1 MEVPLYA
8 VIFVLLVVVLV
19 LIFRPRKVEVPAI
32 EELESKLR
40 FALAS
45 AASVKEIQDALEGLP
60 HDLLESITRSLGK
73 RTGKLNEL
81 LATFE
86 LTQYDR
92 LFYLGEPI
100 DFVGV
105 KYGEGIDFIEVK
117 TGKARLSEDERK
129 LKELID
135 AKMINYVPLSV
146 EKIGIAEHIDT
157 EEIERQFEPGG
168 KVKLALQYFGGK

>member
-1 MEVPLYA
+1 MEILLYIIIFILLA
-8 VIFVLLVVVLV
+8 VILVLV
-19 LIFRPRKVEVPAI
+19 LRPRKIEVPAI

-45 AASVKEIQDALEGLP
+45 AASVKEIQDTLDDLP
-60 HDLLESITRSLGK
+60 HDLLESITRSLGR

-86 LTQYDR
+86 LTKYDR

-100 DFVGV
+100 DFVGI

-117 TGKARLSEDERK
+117 TGKASLSPAE
-129 LKELID
+129 KELKDLIES
-135 AKMINYVPLSV
+135 KLVNYVPLSV
-146 EKIGIAEHIDT
+146 QKIGIAEHVET
-157 EEIERQFEPGG
+157 GEEAG
-168 KVKLALQYFGGK
+168 

>member
-1 MEVPLYA
+1 MEIPYI
-8 VIFVLLVVVLV
+8 VIFVLIGVI
-19 LIFRPRKVEVPAI
+19 LILALRPRKAKVPDI
-32 EELESKLR
+32 EELESKLK

-45 AASVKEIQDALEGLP
+45 ATSVREIRDILEDLP

-81 LATFE
+81 MATFE

-117 TGKARLSEDERK
+117 TGKARLTEDEKK

-135 AKMINYVPLSV
+135 LKMVNYVPLSV
-146 EKIGIAEHIDT
+146 QRIGIAEHIEP
-157 EEIERQFEPGG
+157 EEIEPQSEP
-168 KVKLALQYFGGK
+168 

>member
-1 MEVPLYA
+1 MEIPLYV
-8 VIFVLLVVVLV
+8 VISVLLVIILV
-19 LIFRPRKVEVPAI
+19 LIFRPRRIEVPAI

-45 AASVKEIQDALEGLP
+45 AASVKEIQDTLEDLP
-60 HDLLESITRSLGK
+60 HDVLESLTRSLGK

-100 DFVGV
+100 DFVGI

-117 TGKARLSEDERK
+117 TGKARLTEDEKR

-135 AKMINYVPLSV
+135 SKMVNYVPLSV
-146 EKIGIAEHIDT
+146 QRIGIAEEIDT
-157 EEIERQFEPGG
+157 EEIWGQPDS
-168 KVKLALQYFGGK
+168 

>member
-1 MEVPLYA
+1 MEILLY
-8 VIFVLLVVVLV
+8 VIIFVLLVVILALV
-19 LIFRPRKVEVPAI
+19 LRPRKIEVPAI

-45 AASVKEIQDALEGLP
+45 AASVKEIQDILEDLP
-60 HDLLESITRSLGK
+60 HDLLESITHSLGR

-86 LTQYDR
+86 LTHYDR

-100 DFVGV
+100 DFVGI
-105 KYGEGIDFIEVK
+105 KYGEGVDFIEVK
-117 TGKARLSEDERK
+117 TGKARLTEDEKR

-135 AKMINYVPLSV
+135 ARMINYVPLSV
-146 EKIGIAEHIDT
+146 QRIGIAEEVDT
-157 EEIERQFEPGG
+157 EEIS
-168 KVKLALQYFGGK
+168 

>member
-1 MEVPLYA
+1 MIV
-8 VIFVLLVVVLV
+8 FVLIL
-19 LIFRPRKVEVPAI
+19 RPRKIEVPAI
-32 EELESKLR
+32 EELENKLR

-45 AASVKEIQDALEGLP
+45 ATSVKEIQDTLEDLP

-105 KYGEGIDFIEVK
+105 KYGEGVDFIEVK
-117 TGKARLSEDERK
+117 TGKARLTEDEKR

-135 AKMINYVPLSV
+135 AKMVNYVPLSV
-146 EKIGIAEHIDT
+146 QRIGIAEEVDT
-157 EEIERQFEPGG
+157 KEIGYQPDS
-168 KVKLALQYFGGK
+168 

>member
-1 MEVPLYA
+1 MEIFLY
-8 VIFVLLVVVLV
+8 VIIGILSVIVLV
-19 LIFRPRKVEVPAI
+19 LLFRPRKAEVPAI
-32 EELESKLR
+32 NELENKLR

-45 AASVKEIQDALEGLP
+45 AASVKEIQDTLEDLP
-60 HDLLESITRSLGK
+60 HDLLESITRSLGR

-105 KYGEGIDFIEVK
+105 KYGEGVDFIEVK
-117 TGKARLSEDERK
+117 TGKASLTPAERE
-129 LKELID
+129 LKDLIET
-135 AKMINYVPLSV
+135 KRVNYVPLSV
-146 EKIGIAEHIDT
+146 NKIGIAEHIDT
-157 EEIERQFEPGG
+157 GEGEE
-168 KVKLALQYFGGK
+168 

>member
-1 MEVPLYA
+1 MEIFLY
-8 VIFVLLVVVLV
+8 VIIGVLLVIVLV
-19 LIFRPRKVEVPAI
+19 LLFRPRKIEVPAI
-32 EELESKLR
+32 EELENKLR

-45 AASVKEIQDALEGLP
+45 AASVKEIQDALEDLP
-60 HDLLESITRSLGK
+60 HDLLESITRSLGR

-105 KYGEGIDFIEVK
+105 KYGESVDFIEVK
-117 TGKARLSEDERK
+117 TGKASLTEDEKRLKDLINSK
-129 LKELID
+129 LV
-135 AKMINYVPLSV
+135 NYVPLSV
-146 EKIGIAEHIDT
+146 QKVGIAEHIDT
-157 EEIERQFEPGG
+157 REIGYQG
-168 KVKLALQYFGGK
+168 

>member
-1 MEVPLYA
+1 MEIALY
-8 VIFVLLVVVLV
+8 VIIFVLLVVILVLV
-19 LIFRPRKVEVPAI
+19 FRPRRVEVPAI

-45 AASVKEIQDALEGLP
+45 AASVKEIQDTLEDLP
-60 HDLLESITRSLGK
+60 HDLLESITRSLGR

-105 KYGEGIDFIEVK
+105 KYGEGVDFIEVK
-117 TGKARLSEDERK
+117 TGKARLTEDEMK
-129 LKELID
+129 LKALID
-135 AKMINYVPLSV
+135 SKLVNYVPLSV
-146 EKIGIAEHIDT
+146 QKIGIAEHIDMG
-157 EEIERQFEPGG
+157 EMGD
-168 KVKLALQYFGGK
+168 

>member
-1 MEVPLYA
+1 MEILLY
-8 VIFVLLVVVLV
+8 VIIFVLLVVVLV
-19 LIFRPRKVEVPAI
+19 LALRPRRIQVPVI

-45 AASVKEIQDALEGLP
+45 AASVREIQDTLEGLP
-60 HDLLESITRSLGK
+60 HDLLESITRSLGS

-86 LTQYDR
+86 LTHYDR

-100 DFVGV
+100 DFVGI
-105 KYGEGIDFIEVK
+105 KYGECVDFIEVK
-117 TGKARLSEDERK
+117 TGKARLTEDEKK

-135 AKMINYVPLSV
+135 AKLVNYVPLSV
-146 EKIGIAEHIDT
+146 HKVGIAEHIDT
-157 EEIERQFEPGG
+157 GKIEYQ
-168 KVKLALQYFGGK
+168 

>member
-1 MEVPLYA
+1 MEIPLL
-8 VIFVLLVVVLV
+8 VIVFVLLVVILV
-19 LIFRPRKVEVPAI
+19 LALRPRKVRVPAI

-45 AASVKEIQDALEGLP
+45 ASSVKEIQETLEDLP

-86 LTQYDR
+86 LTHYDR

-117 TGKARLSEDERK
+117 TGKASLSPAERELKDLIESK
-129 LKELID
+129 LV
-135 AKMINYVPLSV
+135 NYVPLV
-146 EKIGIAEHIDT
+146 VQRIGIAESVDT
-157 EEIERQFEPGG
+157 EEIGD
-168 KVKLALQYFGGK
+168 

>member
-1 MEVPLYA
+1 MEVFLY
-8 VIFVLLVVVLV
+8 VIIGVLLVAVLV

-45 AASVKEIQDALEGLP
+45 AASVKEIQDTLEGLP
-60 HDLLESITRSLGK
+60 HDLLESITHSLGK

-100 DFVGV
+100 DF
-105 KYGEGIDFIEVK
+105 IEVK
-117 TGKARLSEDERK
+117 TGKAGLSPAERE
-129 LKELID
+129 LKDLIET
-135 AKMINYVPLSV
+135 KRVNYVPLSV
-146 EKIGIAEHIDT
+146 QKIGIAEHIDT
-157 EEIERQFEPGG
+157 GEVGE
-168 KVKLALQYFGGK
+168 